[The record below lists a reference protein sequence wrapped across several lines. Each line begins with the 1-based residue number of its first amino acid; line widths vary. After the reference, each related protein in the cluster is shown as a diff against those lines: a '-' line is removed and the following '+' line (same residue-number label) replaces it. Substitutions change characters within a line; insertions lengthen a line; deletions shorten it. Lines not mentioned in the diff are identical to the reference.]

1 MNERKNNG
9 RHHFRNDLILI
20 ISVLLLSAIALV
32 YLFVFRKEGN
42 FVKVTVDGKEY
53 DTDTTEYVGR
63 YKNTPYHNDTNFY
76 EETLYRKKTGEF
88 FLYGQG
94 NSASKYAYIS
104 PGGRRSFA
112 QRIVPL
118 TDEKAKVWMQQ
129 HGYGEKC
136 AALFG

>member
-1 MNERKNNG
+1 M
-9 RHHFRNDLILI
+9 D
-20 ISVLLLSAIALV
+20 STTLLLHGMTAIIHMKI
-32 YLFVFRKEGN
+32 YMKGDYN
-42 FVKVTVDGKEY
+42 MQWTVDGKEY
-53 DTDTTEYVGR
+53 DTDTAEYVGR

-118 TDEKAKVWMQQ
+118 TDEKAKEWMQQ
-129 HGYGEKC
+129 HGNGEKC
-136 AALFG
+136 AVLFG

>member
-1 MNERKNNG
+1 M
-9 RHHFRNDLILI
+9 D
-20 ISVLLLSAIALV
+20 STTLLLHGMTAIIHMKI
-32 YLFVFRKEGN
+32 YMKGDYN
-42 FVKVTVDGKEY
+42 MQWTIDGKEY
-53 DTDTTEYVGR
+53 DTDTAKCVGR
-63 YKNTPYHNDTNFY
+63 YKNTPYHNDVNFY
-76 EETLYRKKTGEF
+76 EEMLYRKKTGEF

-118 TDEKAKVWMQQ
+118 TDEKAKEWMQQ

-136 AALFG
+136 ATLFE